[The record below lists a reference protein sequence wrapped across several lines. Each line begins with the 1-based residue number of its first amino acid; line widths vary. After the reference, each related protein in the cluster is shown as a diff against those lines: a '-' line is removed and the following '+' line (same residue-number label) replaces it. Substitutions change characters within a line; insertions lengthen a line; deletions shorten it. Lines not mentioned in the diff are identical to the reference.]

1 MFLHYLPTSIPEDE
15 RLFTAMAE
23 EYGAEQVVYAH
34 SRGESRFHDRIPGE
48 KTGFD
53 TALLPEIILKAT
65 PHNPPSASPGKF
77 VL

>member
-48 KTGFD
+48 KRNSIQPCFRRLSEMEADEGIGT
-53 TALLPEIILKAT
+53 
-65 PHNPPSASPGKF
+65 
-77 VL
+77 